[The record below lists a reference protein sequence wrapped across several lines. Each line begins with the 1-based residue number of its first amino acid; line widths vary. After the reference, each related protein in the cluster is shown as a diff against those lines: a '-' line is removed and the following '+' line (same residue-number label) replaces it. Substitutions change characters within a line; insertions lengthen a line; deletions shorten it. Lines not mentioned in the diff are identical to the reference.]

1 MISDADLANPA
12 NFPDLGER
20 FEVLSFI
27 GQGGMGAVY
36 KVKDKSIN
44 QILAI
49 KLLNDKFAQDPTGVK
64 RFETEAKASCQ
75 LTHANLVTIYDYC
88 RTTSGVPFIVMDFL
102 DGKTLAD
109 FIKQN
114 VYLTVPE
121 ALDIFCQIADALTGV
136 HSKGIIHRDLKPAN
150 ILLLPGEGGYMVKLV
165 DFGIAKVLP
174 EMTNYATTVTESSE
188 LTGSPLYMSPEQC
201 QGERVDARSD
211 IYSLGCVM
219 YEALT
224 GVNPFMSDN
233 QIKVI
238 LAQISSIPRPFR
250 QSLDIPNCLQALV
263 FKCLKKSPSER
274 YQTAARLL
282 KDLEAMR
289 DGKDVAVLPEPT
301 SAALTK
307 VGDEH
312 SGTGL
317 TPDGTNQS
325 LSAADLQAAALL
337 KKHVI
342 IGVSVFVVLTLLSF
356 VFTGLDKWQPIMMIF
371 YALIGG
377 GVFAFSRAVRL
388 AVDKPRD
395 EQILET
401 DESVPVVERRIAA
414 VLQEP
419 IVIDEAE
426 RYWGGSN
433 ALISDSQRAI
443 LQSKIYY
450 TEQIPSSSSASTD
463 VLESV
468 AISVNL
474 TAGAKTQIKL
484 TFDCS
489 QRDAAKARYIIRET
503 TGRIS
508 KACCLGALQSNEA
521 IERHKQDGD

>member
-1 MISDADLANPA
+1 VISDAELAKPA
-12 NFPDLGER
+12 NFPNLGER

-64 RFETEAKASCQ
+64 RFESEAKASCQ

-174 EMTNYATTVTESSE
+174 EMTNYATTVTETSE

-238 LAQISSIPRPFR
+238 LAQISSITRPFR
-250 QSLDIPNCLQALV
+250 QSVDITNCLQSLV
-263 FKCLKKSPSER
+263 FKCLKKSPAER

-282 KDLEAMR
+282 KDLDAMR
-289 DGKDVAVLPEPT
+289 DGKDVAVFPEPT
-301 SAALTK
+301 SAALAK
-307 VGDEH
+307 VGD
-312 SGTGL
+312 
-317 TPDGTNQS
+317 
-325 LSAADLQAAALL
+325 A
-337 KKHVI
+337 
-342 IGVSVFVVLTLLSF
+342 
-356 VFTGLDKWQPIMMIF
+356 
-371 YALIGG
+371 
-377 GVFAFSRAVRL
+377 
-388 AVDKPRD
+388 
-395 EQILET
+395 
-401 DESVPVVERRIAA
+401 
-414 VLQEP
+414 
-419 IVIDEAE
+419 
-426 RYWGGSN
+426 
-433 ALISDSQRAI
+433 
-443 LQSKIYY
+443 
-450 TEQIPSSSSASTD
+450 
-463 VLESV
+463 
-468 AISVNL
+468 
-474 TAGAKTQIKL
+474 
-484 TFDCS
+484 
-489 QRDAAKARYIIRET
+489 
-503 TGRIS
+503 
-508 KACCLGALQSNEA
+508 
-521 IERHKQDGD
+521 